1 MQTLERVPEQTAEG
15 TQRTVEH
22 ARRRWLA
29 ISIGVIYSV
38 SFWKFVKRD
47 PLSGSL
53 GIEAVLEIGSVTLA
67 CALTILLAM
76 ERGLRRR
83 FGPVPAMLYL
93 GVFGL
98 FTTASA
104 FRSFS
109 VSLSLTKSVLFF
121 AVMGM
126 AYLLAQMGLSWEFLE
141 GIYAGFVGIVLLGLA
156 VGAAFPSRYPM
167 ILSEEFTG
175 RNRLALFDTHPNGIG
190 ETCALM
196 FLLGWLLGGRRRWIP
211 QVLLLVINVLAGE
224 RTASSALVGIG
235 CLAFLLVRRWTPL
248 RAFAIA
254 AVVAAIAVAAAIQTS
269 NMANVLPEKY
279 LASVQGIYG
288 KNAANELQTLDG
300 RQEVWAAALRLAGDG
315 VLIGYGFEGAREAL
329 IQAVSWSGQAHNAEL
344 ELMLDAGIFG
354 SALFAL
360 GWWMLVVMSLDGN
373 REWTV
378 KVGAIH
384 GLILVM
390 SIVGPI
396 FDFYSFMAEALGISL
411 AYLALERASR
421 AREMAGAGGAAEGS
435 TPIPWEA
442 LTSKSRG
449 VRRWCGG
456 CSRGVWL

>member
-1 MQTLERVPEQTAEG
+1 MQTLETATSEQTAVEAG
-15 TQRTVEH
+15 TAAER

-29 ISIGVIYSV
+29 MLIGAIYSV

-47 PLSGSL
+47 PLGGSL

-67 CALTILLAM
+67 FALTMVLAM
-76 ERGLRRR
+76 RRGLRRR

-93 GVFGL
+93 GLFGL
-98 FTTASA
+98 FTAASA

-109 VSLSLTKSVLFF
+109 ISLSLTKSVLFF

-126 AYLLAQMGLSWEFLE
+126 AYLLAQQGLSREFLE

-196 FLLGWLLGGRRRWIP
+196 FLLGWLLGGRRRWMT
-211 QVLLLVINVLAGE
+211 QVLLLVVNVLAGE

-235 CLAFLLVRRWTPL
+235 CLAFLLVRRWTPV

-254 AVVAAIAVAAAIQTS
+254 VVAAAVAVGVALETS
-269 NMANVLPEKY
+269 NVANVLPEKY

-288 KNAANELQTLDG
+288 KNAASELQTLDG
-300 RQEVWAAALRLAGDG
+300 RQEVWAAALRLAGNG

-344 ELMLDAGIFG
+344 ELMLDAGVVG
-354 SALFAL
+354 SAMFAL
-360 GWWMLVVMSLDGN
+360 GWWMLVVMSLDGD
-373 REWTV
+373 REWMV
-378 KVGAIH
+378 KVGAMQA
-384 GLILVM
+384 LILVM

-411 AYLALERASR
+411 AYLAMERASH
-421 AREMAGAGGAAEGS
+421 ARFIGAFPVGRVQGRRRLAWRVA
-435 TPIPWEA
+435 
-442 LTSKSRG
+442 TSER
-449 VRRWCGG
+449 
-456 CSRGVWL
+456 

>member
-1 MQTLERVPEQTAEG
+1 MLTATRTATEHVTDAPARSEQL
-15 TQRTVEH
+15 
-22 ARRRWLA
+22 RRWTA
-29 ISIGVIYSV
+29 VFIGAIYSV

-47 PLSGSL
+47 PLGGSL

-67 CALTILLAM
+67 CALSIMLAM
-76 ERGLRRR
+76 RQGLRRR

-121 AVMGM
+121 AVVGM
-126 AYLLAQMGLSWEFLE
+126 AYLLAQMKLSWEFLE
-141 GIYAGFVGIVLLGLA
+141 GIYAGFIGILLLGLA

-196 FLLGWLLGGRRRWIP
+196 FLLGWLLGGRRRWPTQI
-211 QVLLLVINVLAGE
+211 LLLVVNVLAGE
-224 RTASSALVGIG
+224 RTASSALFGIG
-235 CLAFLLVRRWTPL
+235 CLAFLLVRRWTPV
-248 RAFAIA
+248 RAFGIA
-254 AVVAAIAVAAAIQTS
+254 AAVAVLAIGTALEAS
-269 NMANVLPEKY
+269 NMADVLPAKY

-288 KNAANELQTLDG
+288 KNASSELETMDG
-300 RQEVWAAALRLAGDG
+300 RQEVWAAALRLAGNG

-344 ELMLDAGIFG
+344 ELMLDAGILG
-354 SALFAL
+354 SAMFAL
-360 GWWMLVVMSLDGN
+360 GWWMLVVMSLDGD
-373 REWTV
+373 REWMV
-378 KVGAIH
+378 KVGAIQA
-384 GLILVM
+384 LILVM

-396 FDFYSFMAEALGISL
+396 FDFYSFMSEALGISF
-411 AYLALERASR
+411 AYLALERSSR
-421 AREMAGAGGAAEGS
+421 ARELAGTAAAQRRRTRDGRKLD
-435 TPIPWEA
+435 W
-442 LTSKSRG
+442 G
-449 VRRWCGG
+449 VARSGR
-456 CSRGVWL
+456 

>member
-1 MQTLERVPEQTAEG
+1 MQTRERTADEQAAVQAGAE
-15 TQRTVEH
+15 QV
-22 ARRRWLA
+22 RRRWLA
-29 ISIGVIYSV
+29 VLIGAIYSV

-47 PLSGSL
+47 PLGGSL

-67 CALTILLAM
+67 FALTMVLAM
-76 ERGLRRR
+76 RRGLRRR

-93 GVFGL
+93 GLFGL
-98 FTTASA
+98 FTAASA

-126 AYLLAQMGLSWEFLE
+126 SYLLAQQGLSREFLE

-196 FLLGWLLGGRRRWIP
+196 FLLGWLLGGRRRWMT
-211 QVLLLVINVLAGE
+211 QVLLLVVNVLAGE

-235 CLAFLLVRRWTPL
+235 CLAFLLVKRWTPV

-254 AVVAAIAVAAAIQTS
+254 AVAAAISVAVALETS
-269 NMANVLPEKY
+269 NVANMLPEKY

-288 KNAANELQTLDG
+288 KNAASELQTLDG

-344 ELMLDAGIFG
+344 ELMLDAGIVG
-354 SALFAL
+354 SAMFAL

-373 REWTV
+373 REWMV
-378 KVGAIH
+378 KVGAIQA
-384 GLILVM
+384 LILVM

-411 AYLALERASR
+411 AYLALESASR
-421 AREMAGAGGAAEGS
+421 ARQV
-435 TPIPWEA
+435 TTEA
-442 LTSKSRG
+442 VAQRG
-449 VRRWCGG
+449 TRTGRLAWG
-456 CSRGVWL
+456 